1 MKISKLLPL
10 ILLTVLLAVSGQ
22 IILKYGMQQFGEVNT
37 KTVAKVFQSYI
48 KILMDPRIIVGL
60 MFYAASAL
68 LWLFLLSKIEL
79 SYVYPFMGL
88 AFILIM
94 IASRMFFGE
103 QIGLYRWLGS
113 IMIFAGII
121 ISAFSSKGI

>member
-1 MKISKLLPL
+1 
-10 ILLTVLLAVSGQ
+10 
-22 IILKYGMQQFGEVNT
+22 
-37 KTVAKVFQSYI
+37 
-48 KILMDPRIIVGL
+48 
-60 MFYAASAL
+60 
-68 LWLFLLSKIEL
+68 
-79 SYVYPFMGL
+79 MGL